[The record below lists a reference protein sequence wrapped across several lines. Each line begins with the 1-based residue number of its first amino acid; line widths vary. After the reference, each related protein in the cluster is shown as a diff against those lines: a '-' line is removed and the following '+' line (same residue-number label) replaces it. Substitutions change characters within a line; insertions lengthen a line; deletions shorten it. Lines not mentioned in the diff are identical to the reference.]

1 MSTEKYEWVIGSPP
15 PALEGHSVAKHAV
28 LRSYV
33 RRYIDV
39 LTSDPRHDFLNLT
52 LIDGFAGGGAYVNGG
67 AVAPGSPMILL
78 EEVACAQAGFNAVR
92 TKPFALKA
100 EFIFVERKNS
110 NFEFLERT
118 IRESVYG
125 KGLNENIHLLNLSFE
140 DALPTILERIKGRGR
155 AHRCIFFLDQYG
167 YNQVSFDAIRTILT
181 TLENPEIIVTFNVDY
196 LIDYLS
202 EDEPFLKGVT
212 PVELGVSRVREML
225 ALKETDQREG
235 RWIIQN
241 FLYRH
246 LMERTGA
253 PFYTCFFIKS
263 PDSHRSYWLVH
274 ISKHPKARDE
284 MALRHWAMSNHFIHH
299 GRAGL
304 RMLGFDPERDI
315 EQIPLD
321 FIFDDDAAARSKS
334 ALMSELPPL
343 IFNRGVAPTL
353 AELFSRVC
361 NETPATTKL
370 ISNVLADLRGE
381 SEIEI
386 MTKDG
391 RSRPRSTSFEWT
403 DVVLPAR
410 QRSMFSTIWPPK

>member
-1 MSTEKYEWVIGSPP
+1 
-15 PALEGHSVAKHAV
+15 
-28 LRSYV
+28 
-33 RRYIDV
+33 
-39 LTSDPRHDFLNLT
+39 
-52 LIDGFAGGGAYVNGG
+52 
-67 AVAPGSPMILL
+67 
-78 EEVACAQAGFNAVR
+78 
-92 TKPFALKA
+92 
-100 EFIFVERKNS
+100 
-110 NFEFLERT
+110 
-118 IRESVYG
+118 
-125 KGLNENIHLLNLSFE
+125 
-140 DALPTILERIKGRGR
+140 
-155 AHRCIFFLDQYG
+155 
-167 YNQVSFDAIRTILT
+167 
-181 TLENPEIIVTFNVDY
+181 
-196 LIDYLS
+196 
-202 EDEPFLKGVT
+202 
-212 PVELGVSRVREML
+212 
-225 ALKETDQREG
+225 
-235 RWIIQN
+235 
-241 FLYRH
+241 
-246 LMERTGA
+246 
-253 PFYTCFFIKS
+253 
-263 PDSHRSYWLVH
+263 
-274 ISKHPKARDE
+274 